1 MKSAKVRVAMVHQH
15 KQQLSSQKKMQFST
29 LALLRQVFRPLL
41 LLMAPILLLFL
52 ATTYF
57 SISVMAIHFG
67 PGNGGSSIGSMQTGT
82 GSKVNEH
89 GDILLG
95 GLFPIHQKGK

>member
-1 MKSAKVRVAMVHQH
+1 
-15 KQQLSSQKKMQFST
+15 
-29 LALLRQVFRPLL
+29 
-41 LLMAPILLLFL
+41 
-52 ATTYF
+52 
-57 SISVMAIHFG
+57 MAIHFG

-95 GLFPIHQKGK
+95 GLFPIHQKVLAQHNTAAPISGGGSGHLYFFLLLKLIRKCKFIPILAD